1 MIIHSLFSPSM
12 LSNIYMV
19 HNDRNELIIIDPAE
33 ITEEMILYIEEKGLD
48 LKGVLLTHLDKDH
61 IAGLLTLEKIYTFP
75 FYSFR
80 KAEES
85 ISIKVN
91 PGEEFPIGSFSIL
104 PIQIL
109 GHSDDSIVYKIENAL
124 FTGDT
129 LYAGKIGSTDSY
141 LKKEMLKKEINEK
154 LMIFEDN
161 TLIFPGH
168 GPTSKIRIE
177 KFFNIDLITSEAS
190 YL

>member
-1 MIIHSLFSPSM
+1 MIIHSLFSPAM

-33 ITEEMILYIEEKGLD
+33 ITEEMIAYIEEKGLD

-61 IAGLLTLEKIYTFP
+61 IAGLLTLEKIYSFP

-80 KAEES
+80 KVEES

-91 PGEEFPIGSFSIL
+91 SGEEFSIGAFSIL
-104 PIQIL
+104 PIQVL

-129 LYAGKIGSTDSY
+129 LYAGKIGTTDSY
-141 LKKEMLKKEINEK
+141 LKKEMLRKEINEK

-177 KFFNIDLITSEAS
+177 KFFNIDLIPSAAS

>member
-1 MIIHSLFSPSM
+1 MIIHSLFSPLM

-19 HNDRNELIIIDPAE
+19 HNDKNELIIIDPAE
-33 ITEEMILYIEEKGLD
+33 ITEEMISYIEEKKLD
-48 LKGVLLTHLDKDH
+48 LKGVLLTHLDKEH
-61 IAGLLTLEKIYTFP
+61 IAGLLTLEKIYSFP

-80 KAEES
+80 KAKEN

-91 PGEEFPIGSFSIL
+91 PGEEFSIGDFSIL

-109 GHSDDSIVYKIENAL
+109 GHSDDSIVYKIKNAL

-129 LYAGKIGSTDSY
+129 LYAGKIGTTDSY
-141 LKKEMLKKEINEK
+141 LKKEILKKEINEK
-154 LMIFEDN
+154 LMIYEDN